1 MQVRVKLMGMLRGKL
16 PIGSELLDLNPGTS
30 ISALLER
37 IGVAGGQVHL
47 VILNGDMV
55 TDRQQ
60 ILADGDE
67 LTVFPPVAGGGDGEG
82 RPSPGWVLLLVLL
95 VHGEL
100 WLAFGATIVSLVH
113 LANTGQAFG
122 IGMPYTTELVAGF
135 AAAIMTF
142 PPVLVLFPLLD
153 AVVLLILHR
162 VASSPAARVAWSV
175 FVAGFLLVLL
185 VWGSAGHGMML
196 RKLREAHERQPAPA
210 QQQ

>member
-1 MQVRVKLMGMLRGKL
+1 MQVRVKLMGTLRGKL
-16 PIGSELLDLNPGTS
+16 PGGSERLDIDPGTT

-47 VILNGDMV
+47 VIVNGEMA
-55 TDRQQ
+55 TDRQRM
-60 ILADGDE
+60 LADGDE
-67 LTVFPPVAGGGDGEG
+67 LSIFPPVAGGGDDEG
-82 RPSPGWVLLLVLL
+82 GRSPGWVLLLVMLI
-95 VHGEL
+95 HSEL

-122 IGMPYTTELVAGF
+122 ISMPYTTELVAGF

-162 VASSPAARVAWSV
+162 LVSTPPARVAWSV

>member
-1 MQVRVKLMGMLRGKL
+1 
-16 PIGSELLDLNPGTS
+16 
-30 ISALLER
+30 
-37 IGVAGGQVHL
+37 
-47 VILNGDMV
+47 
-55 TDRQQ
+55 
-60 ILADGDE
+60 
-67 LTVFPPVAGGGDGEG
+67 
-82 RPSPGWVLLLVLL
+82 VLL

-113 LANTGQAFG
+113 LENTGQAFG

-162 VASSPAARVAWSV
+162 VVSSPAARVAWSV

-196 RKLREAHERQPAPA
+196 RKLREAHDRQQAPA
-210 QQQ
+210 KQQ